1 MFSQVVWISSRPAKS
16 FGTVNYSEED
26 KSHPVFTVL
35 AGHLNRCVPMCVYA
49 DEGQSRKKTSFMVLA
64 TQPVIGKG
72 TLASLK
78 RPGAESEMGANMAG
92 SSLITR
98 FVFSCARSTLYSK
111 KPEVFDKLANEL
123 ATQLDAGFKDCISVL
138 YGGDEA
144 TLYPVVLYTKGDW
157 PILKRLG
164 ALNRTHHQ
172 AIANLSRS
180 KGVCH
185 LCMTGTEKYP
195 DWHQCHQ
202 ASWMCPES
210 ISDPRPPWSQQTLFT
225 QLFGGKHGFTPGPFP
240 HCAQGGWCRA
250 HGVWIRNSG
259 FLQLRFLL
267 KVCTWSK

>member
-35 AGHLNRCVPMCVYA
+35 AGHLNRCAPMCVYA
-49 DEGQSRKKTSFMVLA
+49 DEGQSHKKTSFMVLA

-225 QLFGGKHGFTPGPFP
+225 QLFGGKHGFTARTFSTLCTRGL
-240 HCAQGGWCRA
+240 AQSSRGLD
-250 HGVWIRNSG
+250 S
-259 FLQLRFLL
+259 QLRIPPT
-267 KVCTWSK
+267 KVFT

>member
-1 MFSQVVWISSRPAKS
+1 
-16 FGTVNYSEED
+16 
-26 KSHPVFTVL
+26 
-35 AGHLNRCVPMCVYA
+35 
-49 DEGQSRKKTSFMVLA
+49 MVLA

-185 LCMTGTEKYP
+185 LCMAGTEKYP

-225 QLFGGKHGFTPGPFP
+225 QLLARSPSLWGKTWFYRPDLFHTV
-240 HCAQGGWCRA
+240 HK
-250 HGVWIRNSG
+250 GVGAELTGSG
-259 FLQLRFLL
+259 FATQD
-267 KVCTWSK
+267 SSN